1 MTVLEQEIGPIRMP
15 PSNCSRRQGNAS
27 VASQAIYRRMDRPGR
42 GTVSVCQNI
51 ASIASR
57 YIAGELSAS
66 EVEEWADL
74 IECRDDVGFGS
85 DDLKETVHRL
95 ANQAIDG
102 ALTRAMAKA
111 IVDHYDGT
119 V

>member
-1 MTVLEQEIGPIRMP
+1 MSSDVERARVIRDVVELRASLP
-15 PSNCSRRQGNAS
+15 ELAARLRTFPWDYEHELVVVQSEHLAS
-27 VASQAIYRRMDRPGR
+27 VAR
-42 GTVSVCQNI
+42 
-51 ASIASR
+51 R

-111 IVDHYDGT
+111 IFDHYDGT